1 MNLVAPEMTR
11 LAVQQACDEHGISL
25 SSVIGNYAG
34 LTKAMKRQTV
44 AGDAETVEDNEI
56 RLKANDALKDVL
68 DRGCMMPPI
77 QHRETAPRMEG
88 GKIRMV
94 QIDPDGTERIL
105 EVG

>member
-11 LAVQQACDEHGISL
+11 LVVQQACDEHGV
-25 SSVIGNYAG
+25 SVSKLIGNYVE
-34 LTKAMKRQTV
+34 LTQAMKRQTV
-44 AGDAETVEDNEI
+44 AREAETVEDNEV

-68 DRGCMMPPI
+68 DRAVMMPPI